1 LLLTHS
7 DDMRVNNIEQ
17 EQVSKAVEEFK
28 AMPDK
33 AVKTISVEGVWLLD
47 NPSVQ
52 FVATAKAENNV
63 FNLEVDSPSF
73 LGGSGSRP
81 GPMHY
86 CLIGLSSCFMA
97 TLVGVA
103 TEKGI
108 LLKKASVRASCVIDF
123 RKPLGI
129 GDTKPVRSIRF
140 ELSLESDA
148 SRQRLEEVVKEA
160 EERCPAIYSMKNPLT
175 PEIALL

>member
-28 AMPDK
+28 AVPDK

-52 FVATAKAENNV
+52 FVATAKSENNV

-81 GPMHY
+81 GP
-86 CLIGLSSCFMA
+86 CTTA
-97 TLVGVA
+97 
-103 TEKGI
+103 
-108 LLKKASVRASCVIDF
+108 
-123 RKPLGI
+123 
-129 GDTKPVRSIRF
+129 
-140 ELSLESDA
+140 
-148 SRQRLEEVVKEA
+148 
-160 EERCPAIYSMKNPLT
+160 
-175 PEIALL
+175 